1 MPGYDTD
8 PGAEPMSVGMK
19 RWGWAHTWVPVV
31 SRVKSKVAHARAQE
45 GKPKSLPNGGGPTFP
60 PANFALSVQT
70 PSNYTLLLVLENLI
84 QSMQSQRA
92 CAEKVIIVCA
102 FLVGGLVNGAGGAL
116 VVT

>member
-1 MPGYDTD
+1 MVQDHLVAGMPGSDTD

-45 GKPKSLPNGGGPTFP
+45 GKPKSRPNDAGPTLP
-60 PANFALSVQT
+60 PPNFALSAQT
-70 PSNYTLLLVLENLI
+70 TSNYTLLLVLENLI

-92 CAEKVIIVCA
+92 CAER
-102 FLVGGLVNGAGGAL
+102 
-116 VVT
+116 